1 MKRMFLVLFILLS
14 FTIFLEVDAASYNGK
29 LYEVHHPKSGFT
41 VFADEGLD
49 LMDYNSWIIKSS
61 IDNRVYYCIEP
72 ENKLDGASK
81 GSHSMITGYKNIIN
95 NSKLTSSKFDK
106 IKLIAYYGY
115 GYKDNNVDH
124 TSKKWYGI
132 TQVMIW
138 RIMRPNLT
146 WTFKANRSASPNKN
160 LYSKEVFEINK
171 LVKEHLVKSSF
182 ASKKYKI
189 KLGESI
195 EIDDVN
201 KVLSNYN
208 LVSSLKNVKVI
219 RNGNRLKITAIKIGS
234 DKLNYKK
241 SSRTTES
248 FALFSS
254 LNYQDVI
261 SVGNPSIPSF
271 SFNVEV
277 TGGTIRL
284 NKIDSLNNS
293 FKAQGDAKLVGAIY
307 EVFDSDNKSVGKITI
322 NEKGFGELFLDYG
335 SYKIKEIKAPVGYK
349 INDKVY
355 DVVIDKD
362 HLKVDIDVCDDVIN
376 GKIIIKKKKGG
387 TGEELVAESNA
398 CFEIKDSSFKFVSKI
413 CTNKDGVAF
422 ITLPYGKY
430 SVSQVSGTDGYNFVK
445 DFDVDVTS
453 EKEYVYELENLHPSK
468 VIFTKVDKSLDL
480 KLSGAFIEVYD
491 SNDKM
496 VFSGKTDDN
505 GMLEFD
511 NVKIGKYYLI
521 ERNAPK
527 YYKLSLDKVYFDVL
541 SDGKIVNVEVSNER
555 KKGKLLF
562 IKTDG
567 SGLKRLSNAYFKIY
581 FKDFDKLVYDGK
593 TDNDG
598 MIKLDNLDAGT
609 YCIYE
614 SLAPSGYKLD
624 DKPNCF
630 EIKDENEVIKIN
642 MTNNMLVKVPDTGK
656 VSFSFIIKVCLISFM
671 ISIGVVIYYVKRN

>member
-1 MKRMFLVLFILLS
+1 MKRMFLVLLFFI
-14 FTIFLEVDAASYNGK
+14 IFLEVDAASYNGK
-29 LYEVHHPKSGFT
+29 LYEVYHPNSGFT
-41 VFADEGLD
+41 VFADEGLN

-61 IDNRVYYCIEP
+61 VDNRVYYCIEP
-72 ENKLDGASK
+72 ETKLDGSSK
-81 GSHSMITGYKNIIN
+81 GSHSMITGDKNIIN
-95 NSKLTSSKFDK
+95 NSKLTTSKFEK

-124 TSKKWYGI
+124 TAKKWYGI

-138 RIMRPNLT
+138 KIMRPDLT
-146 WTFKANRSASPNKN
+146 WTFKSSRNASPNKS
-160 LYSKEVFEINK
+160 LYSKEVAEINK
-171 LVKEHLVKSSF
+171 LVKEHLAKPSF

-189 KLGESI
+189 KLGDSI
-195 EIDDVN
+195 DINDTN

-208 LVSSLKNVKVI
+208 LVSSSKNIKVT
-219 RNGNRLKITAIKIGS
+219 RNGNKLKITAIKIGS
-234 DKLNYKK
+234 DKLTYKK

-248 FALFSS
+248 FALFASS
-254 LNYQDVI
+254 NYQDII

-271 SFNVEV
+271 SFDVEV
-277 TGGTIRL
+277 TGGTVRL

-293 FKAQGDAKLVGAIY
+293 FKAQGDAKLAGAIY
-307 EVFDSDNKSVGKITI
+307 EVFDLNGKSVGKITI
-322 NEKGFGELFLDYG
+322 NDKGFGELFLDYG
-335 SYKIKEIKAPVGYK
+335 SYKIKEVKAPVGYK
-349 INDKVY
+349 KNDKVY

-362 HLKVDIDVCDDVIN
+362 HLNVDIDVSDEVIN

-387 TGEELVAESNA
+387 TGEELVSESNA
-398 CFEIKDSSFKFVSKI
+398 CFEIKDSSSNFVSKM
-413 CTNKDGVAF
+413 CTNTDGVAF
-422 ITLPYGKY
+422 ATLPYGKY
-430 SVSQVSGTDGYNFVK
+430 SISQISGADGYNFVK
-445 DFDVDVTS
+445 DFNVNVAL
-453 EKEYVYELENLHPSK
+453 EKEYVYELENLRPSK

-480 KLSGAFIEVYD
+480 KLSDAFIEVYD
-491 SNDKM
+491 YNDKM
-496 VFSGKTDDN
+496 VFSGKTDDD
-505 GMLEFD
+505 GMLIFD

-521 ERNAPK
+521 EKVAPK
-527 YYKLSLDKVYFDVL
+527 YYKLSLDKVYFDVD
-541 SDGKIVNVEVSNER
+541 SDGKVIDVEISNER

-598 MIKLDNLDAGT
+598 MIRLDNLDAGT

-642 MTNNMLVKVPDTGK
+642 MTNNMLVKVPDTGE
-656 VSFSFIIKVCLISFM
+656 VSFSFIVKVCLIFFAVSLC
-671 ISIGVVIYYVKRN
+671 VVIYYVKKY

>member
-1 MKRMFLVLFILLS
+1 MKRMFLVLLFFI
-14 FTIFLEVDAASYNGK
+14 IFLEVDAASYNGK
-29 LYEVHHPKSGFT
+29 LYEVHHPNSGFT
-41 VFADEGLD
+41 IFADEGLN
-49 LMDYNSWIIKSS
+49 LMDYNSWMIKSS
-61 IDNRVYYCIEP
+61 VDNRVYYCIEP
-72 ENKLDGASK
+72 ETKLDGSSK
-81 GSHSMITGYKNIIN
+81 GSHSMITGDKNIIN
-95 NSKLTSSKFDK
+95 NSKLTTSKFDK

-124 TSKKWYGI
+124 TAKKWYGI

-138 RIMRPNLT
+138 RIMRPDLT
-146 WTFKANRSASPNKN
+146 WTFKSSRNASPNKS
-160 LYSKEVFEINK
+160 LYSKEVAEINK
-171 LVKEHLVKSSF
+171 LVKEHLAKPSF

-195 EIDDVN
+195 DINDTN

-208 LVSSLKNVKVI
+208 LVSSSKNIKVTK
-219 RNGNRLKITAIKIGS
+219 NGNKLKITAIKIGS
-234 DKLNYKK
+234 DKLTYKK
-241 SSRTTES
+241 SSRTSES
-248 FALFSS
+248 FALFASS
-254 LNYQDVI
+254 NYQNII

-271 SFNVEV
+271 SFDVEV
-277 TGGTIRL
+277 TGGTVRL

-293 FKAQGDAKLVGAIY
+293 FKAQGDAKLAGAIY
-307 EVFDSDNKSVGKITI
+307 EVFDLNGKSVGKITI
-322 NEKGFGELFLDYG
+322 NDKGFGELFLDYG

-362 HLKVDIDVCDDVIN
+362 HFNVDIDVSDEVIN

-387 TGEELVAESNA
+387 TGEELVSESNA
-398 CFEIKDSSFKFVSKI
+398 CFEIKDSSSNFVSKM
-413 CTNKDGVAF
+413 CTNTDGVAF
-422 ITLPYGKY
+422 ATLPYGKY
-430 SVSQVSGTDGYNFVK
+430 SISQISGADGYNFVK
-445 DFDVDVTS
+445 DFNVNVAL
-453 EKEYVYELENLHPSK
+453 EKEYVYELENLRPSK

-480 KLSGAFIEVYD
+480 KLSDAFIEVYD
-491 SNDKM
+491 YNDKM
-496 VFSGKTDDN
+496 VFSGKTDDD
-505 GMLEFD
+505 GMLIFD

-521 ERNAPK
+521 EKVAPK
-527 YYKLSLDKVYFDVL
+527 YYKLSLDKVYFDVD
-541 SDGKIVNVEVSNER
+541 SDGKVTDVEISNER

-598 MIKLDNLDAGT
+598 MIRLDNLNAGT

-642 MTNNMLVKVPDTGK
+642 MTNNMLVKVPDTGE
-656 VSFSFIIKVCLISFM
+656 VSFSFIVKVCLIFFAVSLC
-671 ISIGVVIYYVKRN
+671 VVIYYVKKY

>member
-1 MKRMFLVLFILLS
+1 MKRMFLVLLFFI
-14 FTIFLEVDAASYNGK
+14 IFLEVDAASYNGK
-29 LYEVHHPKSGFT
+29 LYEVYHPNSGFT
-41 VFADEGLD
+41 VFADEGLN

-61 IDNRVYYCIEP
+61 VDNRVYYCIEP
-72 ENKLDGASK
+72 ETKLDGSSK
-81 GSHSMITGYKNIIN
+81 GSHSMITGDKNIIN
-95 NSKLTSSKFDK
+95 NSKLTTSKFEK

-124 TSKKWYGI
+124 TAKKWYGI

-138 RIMRPNLT
+138 KIMRPDLT
-146 WTFKANRSASPNKN
+146 WTFKSSRNASPNKS
-160 LYSKEVFEINK
+160 LYSKEVAEINK
-171 LVKEHLVKSSF
+171 LVKEHLAKPSF

-189 KLGESI
+189 KLGDSI
-195 EIDDVN
+195 DINDTN

-208 LVSSLKNVKVI
+208 LVSSSKNIKVT
-219 RNGNRLKITAIKIGS
+219 RNGNKLKITAIKIGS
-234 DKLNYKK
+234 DKLTYKK

-248 FALFSS
+248 FALFASS
-254 LNYQDVI
+254 NYQDII

-271 SFNVEV
+271 SFDVEV
-277 TGGTIRL
+277 TGGTVRL

-293 FKAQGDAKLVGAIY
+293 FKAQGDAKLAGAIY
-307 EVFDSDNKSVGKITI
+307 EVFDLNGKSVGKITI
-322 NEKGFGELFLDYG
+322 NDKGFGELFLDYG
-335 SYKIKEIKAPVGYK
+335 SYKIKEVKAPVGYK
-349 INDKVY
+349 KNDKVY

-362 HLKVDIDVCDDVIN
+362 HLNVDIDVSDEVIN

-387 TGEELVAESNA
+387 TGEELVSESNA
-398 CFEIKDSSFKFVSKI
+398 CFEIKDSSSNFVSKM
-413 CTNKDGVAF
+413 CTNTDGVAF
-422 ITLPYGKY
+422 ATLPYGKY
-430 SVSQVSGTDGYNFVK
+430 SISQISGADGYNFVK
-445 DFDVDVTS
+445 DFNVNVAL
-453 EKEYVYELENLHPSK
+453 EKEYVYELENLRPSK

-480 KLSGAFIEVYD
+480 KLSDAFIEVYD
-491 SNDKM
+491 YNDKM
-496 VFSGKTDDN
+496 VFSGKTDDD
-505 GMLEFD
+505 GMLIFD

-521 ERNAPK
+521 EKVAPK
-527 YYKLSLDKVYFDVL
+527 YYKLSLDKVYFDVD
-541 SDGKIVNVEVSNER
+541 SDGKVIDVEISNER

-598 MIKLDNLDAGT
+598 MIRLDNLDAGT

-642 MTNNMLVKVPDTGK
+642 MTNNMLVKVPDTGE
-656 VSFSFIIKVCLISFM
+656 VSFSFIVKVCLIFFTVSLC
-671 ISIGVVIYYVKRN
+671 VVIYYVKKY

>member
-1 MKRMFLVLFILLS
+1 MRKMFLILLF
-14 FTIFLEVDAASYNGK
+14 FTVFLEVDAVSYNGK
-29 LYEVHHPKSGFT
+29 LYEVHHPNSGFT
-41 VFADEGLD
+41 VFASESLGF
-49 LMDYNSWIIKSS
+49 MDYNSWIIKSS
-61 IDNRVYYCIEP
+61 VDNRVYYCIEP
-72 ENKLDGASK
+72 ETKLDGASK
-81 GSHSMITGYKNIIN
+81 GSHSMITGDKNIIS
-95 NSKLTSSKFDK
+95 NSKLTTSKFEK

-124 TSKKWYGI
+124 TNKKWYGI

-138 RIMRPNLT
+138 RIMRPDLT
-146 WTFKANRSASPNKN
+146 WTFKSSRNASPNKN
-160 LYSKEVFEINK
+160 LYSKEVAEINK
-171 LVKEHLVKSSF
+171 LVKEHLVKPSF

-189 KLGESI
+189 KLGESMDI
-195 EIDDVN
+195 NDTN
-201 KVLSNYN
+201 KVLFNYN
-208 LVSSLKNVKVI
+208 LVSSLKNIKVT
-219 RNGNRLKITAIKIGS
+219 RNGNNLKITAIKIGS
-234 DKLNYKK
+234 DKLTYKK

-248 FALFSS
+248 FALFASS
-254 LNYQDVI
+254 SYQDII

-271 SFNVEV
+271 SFDVEV
-277 TGGTIRL
+277 TGGTVRL

-307 EVFDSDNKSVGKITI
+307 EVFDLNGKSVGKITI
-322 NEKGFGELFLDYG
+322 NDKGFGELFLDYG
-335 SYKIKEIKAPVGYK
+335 SYKIKEVKAPVGYK
-349 INDKVY
+349 LNDKVY
-355 DVVIDKD
+355 DIVIDKE
-362 HLKVDIDVCDDVIN
+362 HLNIDIDVSDDVIN

-387 TGEELVAESNA
+387 TGEELVAENNA
-398 CFEIKDSSFKFVSKI
+398 CFEIKDSSSNFVSKI
-413 CTNKDGVAF
+413 CTDNNGVVSA
-422 ITLPYGKY
+422 TLPYGKY
-430 SVSQVSGTDGYNFVK
+430 SISQISGADGYNFVK
-445 DFDVDVTS
+445 DFVVNVTD
-453 EKEYVYELENLHPSK
+453 EKEYIYELENLRPSK
-468 VIFTKVDKSLDL
+468 VIFTKVDKSLNL
-480 KLSGAFIEVYD
+480 KLSDAFIEVYD

-496 VFSGKTDDN
+496 VFSGKTDEN

-521 ERNAPK
+521 EKIAPK
-527 YYKLSLDKVYFDVL
+527 HYKLSLDKIYFDVD
-541 SDGKIVNVEVSNER
+541 SDGKIIDVEISNER

-567 SGLKRLSNAYFKIY
+567 SGLKRLSDAYFKIY

-642 MTNNMLVKVPDTGK
+642 MTNNMLVKVPDTGE
-656 VSFSFIIKVCLISFM
+656 VSFSFIIKVCLIFFVASL
-671 ISIGVVIYYVKRN
+671 GAVIYYVKKY

>member
-1 MKRMFLVLFILLS
+1 MKRMFLVLLFFI
-14 FTIFLEVDAASYNGK
+14 IFLEVDAASYNGK
-29 LYEVHHPKSGFT
+29 LYEVYHPNSGFT
-41 VFADEGLD
+41 VFADEGLN

-61 IDNRVYYCIEP
+61 VDNRVYYCIEP
-72 ENKLDGASK
+72 ETKLDGSSK
-81 GSHSMITGYKNIIN
+81 GSHSMITGDKNIIN
-95 NSKLTSSKFDK
+95 NSKLTTSKFEK

-124 TSKKWYGI
+124 TAKKWYGI

-138 RIMRPNLT
+138 RIMRPDLT
-146 WTFKANRSASPNKN
+146 WTFKSSRNASPNKS
-160 LYSKEVFEINK
+160 LYSKEVAEINK
-171 LVKEHLVKSSF
+171 LVKEHLAKPSF

-195 EIDDVN
+195 DINDTN

-208 LVSSLKNVKVI
+208 LVSSLKNIKVT
-219 RNGNRLKITAIKIGS
+219 RNGNKLKITAIKIGS
-234 DKLNYKK
+234 DKLTYKK

-248 FALFSS
+248 FALFASS
-254 LNYQDVI
+254 NYQDII

-271 SFNVEV
+271 SFDVEV
-277 TGGTIRL
+277 TGGTVRL

-293 FKAQGDAKLVGAIY
+293 FKAQGDAKLAGAIY
-307 EVFDSDNKSVGKITI
+307 EVFDLNGKSVGKITI
-322 NEKGFGELFLDYG
+322 NDKGFGELFLDYG
-335 SYKIKEIKAPVGYK
+335 SYKIKEVKAPVGYK
-349 INDKVY
+349 KNDKVY

-362 HLKVDIDVCDDVIN
+362 HLNVDIDVSDEVIN

-387 TGEELVAESNA
+387 TGEELVSESNA
-398 CFEIKDSSFKFVSKI
+398 CFEIKDSSSNFVSKM
-413 CTNKDGVAF
+413 CTNTDGVAF
-422 ITLPYGKY
+422 ATLPYGKY
-430 SVSQVSGTDGYNFVK
+430 SISQISGADGYNFVK
-445 DFDVDVTS
+445 DFNVNVAL
-453 EKEYVYELENLHPSK
+453 EKEYVYELENLRPSK

-480 KLSGAFIEVYD
+480 KLSDAFIEVYD
-491 SNDKM
+491 YNDKM
-496 VFSGKTDDN
+496 VFSGKTDDD
-505 GMLEFD
+505 GMLIFD

-521 ERNAPK
+521 EKVAPK
-527 YYKLSLDKVYFDVL
+527 YYKLSLDKVYFDVD
-541 SDGKIVNVEVSNER
+541 SDGKVIDVEISNER

-567 SGLKRLSNAYFKIY
+567 SGLKRLSDAYFKIY

-598 MIKLDNLDAGT
+598 MIRLDNLDAGT

-642 MTNNMLVKVPDTGK
+642 MTNNMLVKVPDTGE
-656 VSFSFIIKVCLISFM
+656 VSFSFIVKVCLIFFAVSLC
-671 ISIGVVIYYVKRN
+671 VVIYYVKKY

>member
-29 LYEVHHPKSGFT
+29 LYEAYPPNSGFT
-41 VFADEGLD
+41 VYASESLGLV
-49 LMDYNSWIIKSS
+49 DYDSWMIKSTMDS
-61 IDNRVYYCIEP
+61 RVYYCVEP
-72 ENKLDGASK
+72 GVRLSGASK
-81 GSHSMITGYKNIIN
+81 GSHSIITGDKNIIK
-95 NSKLTSSKFDK
+95 NSKLTSSKLDK
-106 IKLIAYYGY
+106 VKLIAYYGY
-115 GYKDNNVDH
+115 GYKDNNINH

-146 WTFKANRSASPNKN
+146 WTFKSSKNASPNKN
-160 LYSKEVFEINK
+160 IYSKEVSEINK
-171 LVKEHLVKSSF
+171 LVKEHLIKPSF
-182 ASKKYKI
+182 ASKKYEI
-189 KLGESI
+189 MLGKSI
-195 EIDDVN
+195 EIDDTN

-208 LVSSLKNVKVI
+208 LVSSLNNIKVT
-219 RNGNRLKITAIKIGS
+219 RNGNKLKITAIKIGS
-234 DKLNYKK
+234 DKLTYKK
-241 SSRTTES
+241 SSRTSES
-248 FALFSS
+248 FALLSS
-254 LNYQDVI
+254 SNYQDII
-261 SVGNPSIPSF
+261 SVGNPNIPSF
-271 SFNVEV
+271 NFDVEV
-277 TGGTIRL
+277 TGGTVKL

-293 FKAQGDAKLVGAIY
+293 FKAQGDAKLVGAVY

-335 SYKIKEIKAPVGYK
+335 SYKIKEVKAPVGYK

-355 DVVIDKD
+355 DVVIDRN
-362 HLKVDIDVCDDVIN
+362 HLNVDIDVSDEVIN

-398 CFEIKDSSFKFVSKI
+398 CFEIKDSSSNFVSKI
-413 CTNKDGVAF
+413 CTDGNGIASA
-422 ITLPYGKY
+422 TLPYGKY
-430 SVSQVSGTDGYNFVK
+430 SISQISGADGYNFVK
-445 DFDVDVTS
+445 DFNVNVTE
-453 EKEYVYELENLHPSK
+453 EKEYVYELENLRPSK
-468 VIFTKVDKSLDL
+468 VIFTKVDKSLNL
-480 KLSGAFIEVYD
+480 KLSDAFIEVYD
-491 SNDKM
+491 LNDKM
-496 VFSGKTDDN
+496 VFSGKTDDE
-505 GMLEFD
+505 GMLIFD

-521 ERNAPK
+521 ERIAPK

-541 SDGKIVNVEVSNER
+541 SDGKVIDVEVSNER

-598 MIKLDNLDAGT
+598 MIRLDNLDAGT

-642 MTNNMLVKVPDTGK
+642 MTNNMLVNVPDTGE
-656 VSFSFIIKVCLISFM
+656 VSFSFIVKVCLIFFAVSLC
-671 ISIGVVIYYVKRN
+671 VVIYYVKKY

>member
-1 MKRMFLVLFILLS
+1 MKRMFLVLLFFI
-14 FTIFLEVDAASYNGK
+14 IFLEVDAASYNGK
-29 LYEVHHPKSGFT
+29 LYEVHHPNSGFT
-41 VFADEGLD
+41 IFADEGLN
-49 LMDYNSWIIKSS
+49 LMDYNSWMIKSS
-61 IDNRVYYCIEP
+61 VDNRVYYCIEP
-72 ENKLDGASK
+72 ETKLDGSSK
-81 GSHSMITGYKNIIN
+81 GSHSMITGDKNIIN
-95 NSKLTSSKFDK
+95 NSKLTTSKFDK

-124 TSKKWYGI
+124 TAKKWYGI

-138 RIMRPNLT
+138 RIMRPDLT
-146 WTFKANRSASPNKN
+146 CTFKSSRNASPNKS
-160 LYSKEVFEINK
+160 LYSKEVAEINK
-171 LVKEHLVKSSF
+171 LVKEHLAKPSF

-195 EIDDVN
+195 DINDTN

-208 LVSSLKNVKVI
+208 LVSSSKNIKVT
-219 RNGNRLKITAIKIGS
+219 RNGNKLKITAIKIGS
-234 DKLNYKK
+234 DKLTYKK
-241 SSRTTES
+241 SSRTSES
-248 FALFSS
+248 FALFASS
-254 LNYQDVI
+254 NYQDII

-271 SFNVEV
+271 SFDVEV
-277 TGGTIRL
+277 TGGTVKL

-293 FKAQGDAKLVGAIY
+293 FKAQGDAKLAGAIY
-307 EVFDSDNKSVGKITI
+307 EVFDLNGKSVGKITI
-322 NEKGFGELFLDYG
+322 NDKGFGELFLDYG
-335 SYKIKEIKAPVGYK
+335 SYKIKEVKAPVGYK
-349 INDKVY
+349 KNDKVY

-362 HLKVDIDVCDDVIN
+362 HLNVDIDVSDEVIN

-387 TGEELVAESNA
+387 TGEELVSESNA
-398 CFEIKDSSFKFVSKI
+398 CFEIKDSSSNFVSKM
-413 CTNKDGVAF
+413 CTNTDGVAF
-422 ITLPYGKY
+422 ATLPYGKY
-430 SVSQVSGTDGYNFVK
+430 SISQISGADGYNFVK
-445 DFDVDVTS
+445 DFNVNVAL
-453 EKEYVYELENLHPSK
+453 EKEYVYELENLRPSK

-480 KLSGAFIEVYD
+480 KLSDAFIEVYD
-491 SNDKM
+491 YNDKM
-496 VFSGKTDDN
+496 VFSGKTDDD
-505 GMLEFD
+505 GMLIFD

-521 ERNAPK
+521 EKVAPK
-527 YYKLSLDKVYFDVL
+527 YYKLSLDKVYFDVD
-541 SDGKIVNVEVSNER
+541 SDGKVIDVEISNER

-598 MIKLDNLDAGT
+598 MIRLDNLNAGT

-642 MTNNMLVKVPDTGK
+642 MTNNMLVKVPDTGE
-656 VSFSFIIKVCLISFM
+656 VSFSFIVKVCLIFFAVSLC
-671 ISIGVVIYYVKRN
+671 VVIYYVKKY

>member
-1 MKRMFLVLFILLS
+1 MKKMLLILFALLF
-14 FTIFLEVDAASYNGK
+14 FTIFLEADAVSYNGK
-29 LYEVHHPKSGFT
+29 LYEIHHPNSGFT

-72 ENKLDGASK
+72 EIKLDGSSK
-81 GSHSMITGYKNIIN
+81 GSHSMITGDKNIVN
-95 NSKLTSSKFDK
+95 NSKLTTSKFDK

-146 WTFKANRSASPNKN
+146 WTFKSSRNASPNKN
-160 LYSKEVFEINK
+160 LYIKEVAEINK

-189 KLGESI
+189 MLGESI
-195 EIDDVN
+195 ELDDSN

-208 LVSSLKNVKVI
+208 LVSSLKNIEVI
-219 RNGNRLKITAIKIGS
+219 RSGNKLKLTAIKIGS
-234 DKLNYKK
+234 DKLTYKK

-254 LNYQDVI
+254 LNYQDII
-261 SVGNPSIPSF
+261 SVGNPIIPSF
-271 SFNVEV
+271 SLDVEV
-277 TGGTIRL
+277 TGGTVRL
-284 NKIDSLNNS
+284 NKVDSLNNS
-293 FKAQGDAKLVGAIY
+293 FKAQGDATLVGAVY
-307 EVFDSDNKSVGKITI
+307 EVFDLNDKSVGKITI
-322 NEKGFGELFLDYG
+322 NEKGYGELFLDYG
-335 SYKIKEIKAPVGYK
+335 NYKIKEIKAPTGYK

-362 HLKVDIDVCDDVIN
+362 HLNVNIDVSDEVIT

-387 TGEELVAESNA
+387 SGEKLVAESNA
-398 CFEIKDSSFKFVSKI
+398 CFEIKDSSSNFVSKM
-413 CTNKDGVAF
+413 CTDADGISSF
-422 ITLPYGKY
+422 TLPYGKY
-430 SVSQVSGTDGYNFVK
+430 SISQVSGADGYNFIK
-445 DFDVDVTS
+445 QFDINITE
-453 EKEYVYELENLHPSK
+453 EKEYVFELENLRPSK
-468 VIFTKVDKSLDL
+468 VIITKIDKSLNL
-480 KLSGAFIEVYD
+480 KLSDAYIEVYD
-491 SNDKM
+491 IDDNM
-496 VFSGKTDDN
+496 VFSGNTDEN
-505 GMLEFD
+505 GMLEFN

-521 ERNAPK
+521 EKGAPK
-527 YYKLSLDKVYFDVL
+527 YYRLSSDKIYFDVV
-541 SDGKIVNVEVSNER
+541 SDGKIVDVEVVNER

-567 SGLKRLSNAYFKIY
+567 SGLKRLSDAYFKIY
-581 FKDFDKLVYDGK
+581 FKDFDKLIYDGK
-593 TDNDG
+593 TDADG

-614 SLAPSGYKLD
+614 SLAPSGYSLD

-642 MTNNMLVKVPDTGK
+642 MTNNMIVKVPDTGD
-656 VSFSFIIKVCLISFM
+656 VSFSFIFKVCLIFLAVSLVM
-671 ISIGVVIYYVKRN
+671 VIYYVKKY

>member
-1 MKRMFLVLFILLS
+1 MKRMFLVLLFFI
-14 FTIFLEVDAASYNGK
+14 IFLEVDAASYNGK
-29 LYEVHHPKSGFT
+29 LYEVHHPNSGFT
-41 VFADEGLD
+41 IFADEGLN
-49 LMDYNSWIIKSS
+49 LMDYNSWMIKSS
-61 IDNRVYYCIEP
+61 VDNRVYYCIEP
-72 ENKLDGASK
+72 ETKLDGSSK
-81 GSHSMITGYKNIIN
+81 GSHSMITGDKNIIN
-95 NSKLTSSKFDK
+95 NSKLTTSKFDK

-124 TSKKWYGI
+124 TAKKWYGI

-138 RIMRPNLT
+138 RIMRPDLT
-146 WTFKANRSASPNKN
+146 WTFKSSRNASPNKS
-160 LYSKEVFEINK
+160 LYSKEVAEINK
-171 LVKEHLVKSSF
+171 LVKEHLAKPSF

-195 EIDDVN
+195 DINDTN

-208 LVSSLKNVKVI
+208 LVSSSKNIKVT
-219 RNGNRLKITAIKIGS
+219 RNGNKLKITAIKIGS
-234 DKLNYKK
+234 DKLTYKK
-241 SSRTTES
+241 SSRTSES
-248 FALFSS
+248 FALFASS
-254 LNYQDVI
+254 NYQDII

-271 SFNVEV
+271 SFDVEV
-277 TGGTIRL
+277 TGGTVKL

-293 FKAQGDAKLVGAIY
+293 FKAQGDAKLAGAIY
-307 EVFDSDNKSVGKITI
+307 EVFDLNGKSVGKITI
-322 NEKGFGELFLDYG
+322 NDKGFGELFLDYG
-335 SYKIKEIKAPVGYK
+335 SYKIKEVKAPVGYK
-349 INDKVY
+349 KNDKVY

-362 HLKVDIDVCDDVIN
+362 HLNVDIDVSDEVIN

-387 TGEELVAESNA
+387 TGEELVSESNA
-398 CFEIKDSSFKFVSKI
+398 CFEIKDSSSNFVSKM
-413 CTNKDGVAF
+413 CTNTDGVAF
-422 ITLPYGKY
+422 ATLPYGKY
-430 SVSQVSGTDGYNFVK
+430 SISQISGADGYNFVK
-445 DFDVDVTS
+445 DFNVNVAL
-453 EKEYVYELENLHPSK
+453 EKEYVYELENLRPSK

-480 KLSGAFIEVYD
+480 KLSDAFIEVYD
-491 SNDKM
+491 YNDKM
-496 VFSGKTDDN
+496 VFSGKTDDD
-505 GMLEFD
+505 GMLIFD

-521 ERNAPK
+521 EKVAPK
-527 YYKLSLDKVYFDVL
+527 YYKLSLDKVYFDVD
-541 SDGKIVNVEVSNER
+541 SDGKVIDVEISNER

-598 MIKLDNLDAGT
+598 MIRLDNLDAGT

-642 MTNNMLVKVPDTGK
+642 MTNNMLVKVPDTGE
-656 VSFSFIIKVCLISFM
+656 VSFSFIVKVCLIFFAVSLC
-671 ISIGVVIYYVKRN
+671 VVIYYVKKY

>member
-1 MKRMFLVLFILLS
+1 MKRMFLVLLFFI
-14 FTIFLEVDAASYNGK
+14 IFLEVDAASYNGK
-29 LYEVHHPKSGFT
+29 LYEVYHPNSGFT
-41 VFADEGLD
+41 VFADEGLN
-49 LMDYNSWIIKSS
+49 LMDYNSWMIKSS
-61 IDNRVYYCIEP
+61 VDNRVYYCIEP
-72 ENKLDGASK
+72 ETKLDGSSK
-81 GSHSMITGYKNIIN
+81 GSHSMITGDKNIIN
-95 NSKLTSSKFDK
+95 NSKLTTSKFEK

-124 TSKKWYGI
+124 TAKKWYGI

-138 RIMRPNLT
+138 KIMRPDLT
-146 WTFKANRSASPNKN
+146 WTFKSSRNASPNKS
-160 LYSKEVFEINK
+160 LYSKEVAEINK
-171 LVKEHLVKSSF
+171 LVKEHLAKPSF

-195 EIDDVN
+195 DINDTN

-208 LVSSLKNVKVI
+208 LVSSLKNIKVT
-219 RNGNRLKITAIKIGS
+219 RNGNKLKITAIKIGS
-234 DKLNYKK
+234 DKLTYKK

-248 FALFSS
+248 FALFASS
-254 LNYQDVI
+254 NYQDII

-271 SFNVEV
+271 SFDVEV
-277 TGGTIRL
+277 TGGTVRL

-293 FKAQGDAKLVGAIY
+293 FKAQGDAKLAGAIY
-307 EVFDSDNKSVGKITI
+307 EVFDLNGKSVGKITI
-322 NEKGFGELFLDYG
+322 NDKGFGELFLDYG
-335 SYKIKEIKAPVGYK
+335 SYKIKEVKAPVGYK
-349 INDKVY
+349 KNDKVY

-362 HLKVDIDVCDDVIN
+362 HLNVDIDVSDEVIN

-387 TGEELVAESNA
+387 TGEELVSESNA
-398 CFEIKDSSFKFVSKI
+398 CFEIKDSSSNFVSKM
-413 CTNKDGVAF
+413 CTNTDGVAF
-422 ITLPYGKY
+422 ATLPYGKY
-430 SVSQVSGTDGYNFVK
+430 SISQISGADGYNFVK
-445 DFDVDVTS
+445 DFNVNVAL
-453 EKEYVYELENLHPSK
+453 EKEYVYELENLRPSK

-480 KLSGAFIEVYD
+480 KLSDAFIEVYD
-491 SNDKM
+491 YNDKM
-496 VFSGKTDDN
+496 VFSGKTDDD
-505 GMLEFD
+505 GMLIFD

-521 ERNAPK
+521 EKVAPK
-527 YYKLSLDKVYFDVL
+527 YYKLSLDKVYFDVD
-541 SDGKIVNVEVSNER
+541 SDGKVIDVEISNER

-567 SGLKRLSNAYFKIY
+567 SGLKRLSDAYFKIY

-598 MIKLDNLDAGT
+598 MIRLDNLDAGT

-642 MTNNMLVKVPDTGK
+642 MTNNMLVKVPDTGE
-656 VSFSFIIKVCLISFM
+656 VSFSFIVKVCLIFFAVSLC
-671 ISIGVVIYYVKRN
+671 VVIYYVKKY

>member
-1 MKRMFLVLFILLS
+1 MKRMFLVLLFFI
-14 FTIFLEVDAASYNGK
+14 IFLEVDAASYNGK
-29 LYEVHHPKSGFT
+29 LYEVHHPDSGFT

-61 IDNRVYYCIEP
+61 VDNRVYYCIEP
-72 ENKLDGASK
+72 ETKLDGSSK
-81 GSHSMITGYKNIIN
+81 GSHSMITGDKNIIN
-95 NSKLTSSKFDK
+95 NSKLTTSKFDK

-124 TSKKWYGI
+124 TAKKWYGI

-138 RIMRPNLT
+138 RIMRPDLT
-146 WTFKANRSASPNKN
+146 WTFKSSRNASSNKS
-160 LYSKEVFEINK
+160 LYSKEVAEINK
-171 LVKEHLVKSSF
+171 LVKEHLAKPSF
-182 ASKKYKI
+182 VSKKYKI

-195 EIDDVN
+195 DINDTN

-208 LVSSLKNVKVI
+208 LVSSLKNIKVT
-219 RNGNRLKITAIKIGS
+219 RNGNKIKITAIKIGS
-234 DKLNYKK
+234 DKLTYKK

-248 FALFSS
+248 FALFASS
-254 LNYQDVI
+254 NYQDII

-271 SFNVEV
+271 SFDVEV
-277 TGGTIRL
+277 TGGIVKL

-293 FKAQGDAKLVGAIY
+293 FKAQGDAKLVGAVY

-322 NEKGFGELFLDYG
+322 NEKGFGELLLDYG
-335 SYKIKEIKAPVGYK
+335 SYKIKEVKAPVGYK
-349 INDKVY
+349 KNDKVY
-355 DVVIDKD
+355 GAVIDKD
-362 HLKVDIDVCDDVIN
+362 HLNIDIDVSDEVIN

-387 TGEELVAESNA
+387 TGEELVAEGNA
-398 CFEIKDSSFKFVSKI
+398 CFEIKDSSSNFVSEI
-413 CTNKDGVAF
+413 CTNIDGVASA
-422 ITLPYGKY
+422 TLPYGKY
-430 SVSQVSGTDGYNFVK
+430 SISQISGADGYNFVK
-445 DFDVDVTS
+445 YFNVNVTE
-453 EKEYVYELENLHPSK
+453 EKEYVYELENLRPSK

-480 KLSGAFIEVYD
+480 KLSDAFIEVYD
-491 SNDKM
+491 YNDKM
-496 VFSGKTDDN
+496 VFSGKTDDD

-521 ERNAPK
+521 EKVAPK

-541 SDGKIVNVEVSNER
+541 SDGKVIDVEISNER

-598 MIKLDNLDAGT
+598 MIRLDNLDAGT

-642 MTNNMLVKVPDTGK
+642 MTNNMLVKVPDTGE
-656 VSFSFIIKVCLISFM
+656 VSFSFIVKVCLIFFVVSLC
-671 ISIGVVIYYVKRN
+671 VVIYYVKKY

>member
-1 MKRMFLVLFILLS
+1 MRKMFLILLF
-14 FTIFLEVDAASYNGK
+14 FTIFLEVDAASYNGR
-29 LYEVHHPKSGFT
+29 LYEVHHPDSGFT

-61 IDNRVYYCIEP
+61 LDNRVYYCIEP
-72 ENKLDGASK
+72 ETKLDGSSK
-81 GSHSMITGYKNIIN
+81 GSHSMITGDKNIIS
-95 NSKLTSSKFDK
+95 NSKLTTSKFEK

-138 RIMRPNLT
+138 RIMRPDLT
-146 WTFKANRSASPNKN
+146 WTFKSSRNANPNKN
-160 LYSKEVFEINK
+160 LYSKEVAEINK

-189 KLGESI
+189 MLGESM
-195 EIDDVN
+195 EINDTN

-208 LVSSLKNVKVI
+208 LVSSLKNIKVT
-219 RNGNRLKITAIKIGS
+219 RTGNKLKITAVKIGS
-234 DKLNYKK
+234 DKLTYKK

-248 FALFSS
+248 FALFASS
-254 LNYQDVI
+254 NYQDII

-271 SFNVEV
+271 SFDVEV
-277 TGGTIRL
+277 TGGTVRL

-307 EVFDSDNKSVGKITI
+307 EVFDLNGKSVGKITI
-322 NEKGFGELFLDYG
+322 NDKGFGELFLDYG
-335 SYKIKEIKAPVGYK
+335 SYKIKEVKAPVGYK
-349 INDKVY
+349 LNDKVY
-355 DVVIDKD
+355 DIVIDKE
-362 HLKVDIDVCDDVIN
+362 HLNIDIDVSDDVIN

-387 TGEELVAESNA
+387 TGEELVAENNA
-398 CFEIKDSSFKFVSKI
+398 CFEIKDSSSNFVSKI
-413 CTNKDGVAF
+413 CTNEDGVASA
-422 ITLPYGKY
+422 TLPYGKY
-430 SVSQVSGTDGYNFVK
+430 SISQVSGAGGYNFVK
-445 DFDVDVTS
+445 DFVVNVTE
-453 EKEYVYELENLHPSK
+453 EKEYVYELENLRPSK

-480 KLSGAFIEVYD
+480 KLSDAFIEVYD
-491 SNDKM
+491 SDDKM
-496 VFSGKTDDN
+496 IFSGKTDDD
-505 GMLEFD
+505 GVLEFD

-521 ERNAPK
+521 EKIAPK
-527 YYKLSLDKVYFDVL
+527 YYKLSLDKIYFDVD
-541 SDGKIVNVEVSNER
+541 SDGKVIDVEISNER

-567 SGLKRLSNAYFKIY
+567 SGLKRLPDAYFKIY
-581 FKDFDKLVYDGK
+581 FKDFDKFVYDGK

-642 MTNNMLVKVPDTGK
+642 MTNNMLVKVPDTGE
-656 VSFSFIIKVCLISFM
+656 VSLSFIIKVCLIFFM
-671 ISIGVVIYYVKRN
+671 VSICVVIYYVKKY